1 MSKLGIVG
9 VTGVV
14 GNKFLEVIDEYN
26 LVFDEIRL
34 FASKKSEGKIIKFQ
48 NKDYVINSLNEG
60 CFLDLD
66 YVLFS
71 AGSKVSEKWC
81 LEAEKEGCI
90 VIDNSSAFRFI
101 DDFPLIVSEVN
112 MDDFYLSKRKIIA
125 NPNCSTMQCIVILD
139 LINKINKLKKVYY
152 STYQAVSGAGKKGID
167 DLLNIK
173 KGCFSLDI
181 NKTCI
186 PIIGDILDN
195 NYSNEEMKMIKETKK
210 ILKNNDLEVSATCV
224 RVPILNSHAVSV
236 YLECE
241 NDIDLD
247 LIKKELAKSSSI
259 VIMDDLGLYPNSII
273 ANNNDLI
280 YVGRIR
286 INLDNPKGMWFY
298 CVSDNLRKG
307 AASNAIQI
315 LRNLI
320 LKDQ

>member
-26 LVFDEIRL
+26 LIFDEIRL

-60 CFLDLD
+60 CFFDLD

-90 VIDNSSAFRFI
+90 VIDNSSAFRFF

-186 PIIGDILDN
+186 PIIGDVIDN

-247 LIKKELAKSSSI
+247 LIKIELVQLLLWMI
-259 VIMDDLGLYPNSII
+259 
-273 ANNNDLI
+273 
-280 YVGRIR
+280 
-286 INLDNPKGMWFY
+286 
-298 CVSDNLRKG
+298 
-307 AASNAIQI
+307 
-315 LRNLI
+315 
-320 LKDQ
+320 